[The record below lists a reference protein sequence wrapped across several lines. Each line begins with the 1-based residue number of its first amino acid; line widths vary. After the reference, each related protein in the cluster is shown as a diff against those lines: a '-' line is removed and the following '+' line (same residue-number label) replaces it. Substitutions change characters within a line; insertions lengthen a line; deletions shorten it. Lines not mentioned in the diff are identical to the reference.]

1 MSARRP
7 DKLHITSRGHA
18 KGFGVPFYYDG
29 KPCKNSHH
37 SYRNTKSNVCD
48 ECARVA
54 ARERN
59 QRKLDEQLGRCEPPE
74 YIPREFRAA
83 ARALKEGKK

>member
-7 DKLHITSRGHA
+7 DKLVITSRGHA

-29 KPCKNSHH
+29 TPCKNGHH
-37 SYRNTKSNVCD
+37 SYRSTKTNVCD
-48 ECARVA
+48 ECARIA
-54 ARERN
+54 AREHR
-59 QRKLDEQLGRCEPPE
+59 QRKLNEPSE